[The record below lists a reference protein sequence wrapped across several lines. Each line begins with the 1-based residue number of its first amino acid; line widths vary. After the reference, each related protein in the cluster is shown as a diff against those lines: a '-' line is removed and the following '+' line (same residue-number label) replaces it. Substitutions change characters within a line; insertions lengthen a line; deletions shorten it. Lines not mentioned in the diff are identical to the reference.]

1 MAEKKKGL
9 VEGKISEE
17 ALAQLRSRVGMK
29 LRIHHDSGNRN
40 VSEETIRRFVNGTGD
55 INPLYRDQDY
65 AKNTRY
71 GKLVAP
77 PSWLYS
83 VFQMG
88 VMQGLAGVHGWHSG
102 DDWDF
107 YKPIVDGDRIRPEAV
122 FKGFEEVPSKFADRM
137 IKTYQE
143 RQYFNQR
150 DELVAKALAWTFRAE
165 QSNVRKKGKYAKLEL
180 PHPWTEEERE
190 AIDDQIMVM
199 EIRGAEVLY
208 WEDVNVG
215 DPVPQVVKGPIGI
228 TDEAAFYGGTSGRLM
243 AHEAA
248 LRGYKKHPAWGFR
261 AADTQAWEPRAAV
274 HWLIEAANAAGLP
287 YMYEIGME
295 RNSWTIQMFTSWIG
309 DEGWLK
315 KCYAEYRAFI
325 YLGDV
330 AFIKGTVTKKFI
342 DENGEYCL
350 DVDILGT
357 NQRKEI
363 IVKGHGTVI
372 LPSKEAGTWPVEGR
386 LAKY

>member
-29 LRIHHDSGNRN
+29 LRIDHDSGNRN

-55 INPLYRDQDY
+55 ISSLYRDQDY

-143 RQYFNQR
+143 RLYYNQR
-150 DELVAKALAWTFRAE
+150 DDLVAKALAWTFRAE

-180 PHPWTEEERE
+180 PHPWTDEERGSHRRS
-190 AIDDQIMVM
+190 DP
-199 EIRGAEVLY
+199 GH
-208 WEDVNVG
+208 EDPG
-215 DPVPQVVKGPIGI
+215 RRSPLL
-228 TDEAAFYGGTSGRLM
+228 GGCKYRRTRS
-243 AHEAA
+243 
-248 LRGYKKHPAWGFR
+248 LRW
-261 AADTQAWEPRAAV
+261 
-274 HWLIEAANAAGLP
+274 
-287 YMYEIGME
+287 
-295 RNSWTIQMFTSWIG
+295 
-309 DEGWLK
+309 
-315 KCYAEYRAFI
+315 
-325 YLGDV
+325 
-330 AFIKGTVTKKFI
+330 
-342 DENGEYCL
+342 
-350 DVDILGT
+350 
-357 NQRKEI
+357 
-363 IVKGHGTVI
+363 
-372 LPSKEAGTWPVEGR
+372 
-386 LAKY
+386 